1 MSERPTTD
9 PKPGEQLSTEAIAL
23 TAFLAVLPPLVA
35 SGHATEQ
42 DAREQRAQ
50 VAATIAALECG
61 SNPYSG
67 TVERALRGIT
77 PQDRSLLAEG
87 LRVIEQWVRQPGE
100 ETGRQ
105 VDDVVAR
112 MRRELGPLIARD
124 RAAEET
130 SDRERLRVS
139 VRESISR
146 RLREARADNDAP

>member
-1 MSERPTTD
+1 MTADNSQKRDDDPTRCLRSL
-9 PKPGEQLSTEAIAL
+9 QALAAASTAHGSNADHLRQEAIAAIAEWSDKSSPR
-23 TAFLAVLPPLVA
+23 TLAPDM
-35 SGHATEQ
+35 GH
-42 DAREQRAQ
+42 
-50 VAATIAALECG
+50 I
-61 SNPYSG
+61 
-67 TVERALRGIT
+67 LRGVT
-77 PQDRSLLAEG
+77 PEDRALLAEG
-87 LRVIEQWVRQPGE
+87 LRAIEQWVRQPGE

-130 SDRERLRVS
+130 ADRERLRAS

>member
-1 MSERPTTD
+1 MAALQTLLVLM
-9 PKPGEQLSTEAIAL
+9 PKL
-23 TAFLAVLPPLVA
+23 TACGHIDTDVARRQSEEVL
-35 SGHATEQ
+35 
-42 DAREQRAQ
+42 
-50 VAATIAALECG
+50 AALEALAAPQG
-61 SNPYSG
+61 MPDQADLERVVRRV
-67 TVERALRGIT
+67 TPEDRALLG
-77 PQDRSLLAEG
+77 EG

-130 SDRERLRVS
+130 ADRERLRAS

>member
-1 MSERPTTD
+1 MSADNEKDDD
-9 PKPGEQLSTEAIAL
+9 PARFLRSLQALAAASTAHGSNAHHLRQEAIAAI
-23 TAFLAVLPPLVA
+23 TDWSDESSAGQLAPDME
-35 SGHATEQ
+35 H
-42 DAREQRAQ
+42 
-50 VAATIAALECG
+50 I
-61 SNPYSG
+61 
-67 TVERALRGIT
+67 LRGIT
-77 PQDRSLLAEG
+77 REDRALLAEG

-130 SDRERLRVS
+130 ADRERLRVS